1 MAQRKMGWWA
11 LGALL
16 VAGVGFLLSTNVA
29 TDLVKDQ
36 AQSAVRE
43 ALEAELSLGGVSGNP
58 LRGYTVTQVALEK
71 GGEKLFEA
79 DRISLAVSLLA
90 FLRGGAVISDVE
102 IAGARGDADRLGR
115 FFSTLKPTGGG
126 GSSPVDRVTFVD
138 SVLTTPVGTVEA
150 SRVGLSVGG
159 PEVGVDLDVRWKGPG
174 KTPLPLSGKGKFLF
188 QEDTLAISEL
198 DLLVGKGRI
207 RLQGSVLPE
216 LGVEGTLEG
225 LDAAEVGA
233 LWPETEGAFQGQ
245 LSLALQSGGTWQ
257 APRIS
262 GDATLEG
269 GKFSGVVVN
278 RASGRFS
285 FTPALLKVA
294 GLEASLFGASLRGS
308 LVLGLRN
315 LPPDVTLQMRGTQV
329 DLAQM
334 AGAFP
339 ALGDL
344 RGVVEKIS
352 LDLKGSGPALDG
364 RMTFVAPSVSARGQT
379 LAQLVGDV
387 KIREGKTLHIA
398 ARAQGFGS
406 PLTLSGTASLGKK
419 IGLDL
424 EFKGTKLDLARLESL
439 FPEARELK
447 PRGEASVAVTLKG
460 DPGAPQISGS
470 VSAPQIVLAGETLS
484 KPVVKFA
491 ALRGNT
497 LAVNAASLTWKGG
510 VFSASGNVGG
520 LGGKAVTL
528 DLKGKGESLALENLA
543 GAFPALKSAGVK
555 GAGALTWSAK
565 GTPEKL
571 LVEGAL
577 FWKSLRALGQ
587 LEARELEIRAAG
599 RLAGGKPAL
608 EGPLTLQAARLAW
621 AGAGVDRPV
630 VALRAEGNRLV
641 VEKGEGSVAGGAL
654 SLGGAVTLPG
664 KPGEPEALDLQGSLR
679 DLGLER
685 LGKDLGLA
693 VTLGGKGSVKFAV
706 TGTPENPSFTLDG
719 EFPLVTAEGVS
730 LENTTVA
737 VEGRRE
743 EIRLTS
749 AKATVESVPLALS
762 GTFRPGAQ
770 GYVMNLTG
778 EGKGLDLA
786 SLLRRVPALKDKDVQ
801 GRVNVNFALKGS
813 PAALEGSGELSSER
827 VGLLGLSATNL
838 KAPFSVQK
846 NILAAPAIK
855 ALFHGGNAS
864 LGFRMNLDSLGWEL
878 QTALDGADLGAILQ
892 AVSKASG
899 SVSGTADLDFK
910 GKGNVSKGDF
920 SGKGL
925 FQAREG
931 AVTGYPWVDLL
942 ASLHGASGVRYQ
954 TLKAPFSVQ
963 GTQLTLQEG
972 TKAIPQPGDP
982 LYRSLAAQ
990 GTVGPDEKL
999 NLAVKGSVNAQVL
1012 NALMGGVQGG
1022 LLKGLGG
1029 GASVQDVLKGA
1040 LKGLTDAGSKQ
1051 DFRDVSFT
1059 VGGSTQSPK
1068 VSNLQV
1074 ESKAPGQEE
1083 GAAPSP
1089 EKPAPAPEKTISLPG
1104 GIEVP
1109 LPDGILPEGPKP
1121 SPEDGQAPVEAEPT
1135 AAPNLEDTIKD
1146 AVLDTLFKQN

>member
-1 MAQRKMGWWA
+1 MARKKVVG
-11 LGALL
+11 LVIGALL
-16 VAGVGFLLSTNVA
+16 AVVVGGVFFVDGA

-36 AQSAVRE
+36 AQSAVRD
-43 ALEAELSLGGVSGNP
+43 SLGGELLLGDVTGNP
-58 LRGYTVTQVALEK
+58 LRGYTVTRVALEK
-71 GGEKLFEA
+71 DGVTLFEA

-90 FLRGGAVISDVE
+90 FLRGGAIISDVE

-115 FFSTLKPTGGG
+115 FFATIKGEGGG
-126 GSSPVDRVTFVD
+126 GSSLVGRVTFSD
-138 SVLTTPVGTVEA
+138 SVLTTPAGTLLA
-150 SRVGLSVGG
+150 SRARISLGG
-159 PEVGVDLDVRWKGPG
+159 STVALELDGRWQGPG
-174 KTPLPLSGKGKFLF
+174 KTPLSLSGKG
-188 QEDTLAISEL
+188 TLAFQGDALAVAEL
-198 DLLVGKGRI
+198 DLRVGQGKVL
-207 RLQGSVLPE
+207 LQGSVLPE
-216 LGVEGTLEG
+216 LGLWGTVEGLEG
-225 LDAAEVGA
+225 SEVGA
-233 LWPETEGAFQGQ
+233 LWPETEGALRGR
-245 LSLALQSGGTWQ
+245 LSLAIQSGGTWKN
-257 APRIS
+257 PRIS

-269 GKFSGVVVN
+269 GKFSGVTVD

-294 GLEASLFGASLRGS
+294 GIEASVFGASLRGT
-308 LVLGLRN
+308 LALGLRN
-315 LPPDVTLQMRGTQV
+315 LPPTVALQMRGAKG
-329 DLAQM
+329 DLAQV
-334 AGAFP
+334 AQAFP

-344 RGVVEKIS
+344 QGMVEKIS
-352 LDLKGSGPALDG
+352 LDLKGSGSALEG
-364 RMTFVAPSVSARGQT
+364 RMTLVAPSLSGRGHKLEQV
-379 LAQLVGDV
+379 AADV
-387 KIREGKTLHIA
+387 KLRDGKTFHVA

-406 PLTLSGTASLGKK
+406 PLTLSGTASWGKK
-419 IGLDL
+419 IDMNL
-424 EFKGTKLDLARLESL
+424 EFKATRLDLARLEAL
-439 FPEARELK
+439 FPELRELK

-460 DPGAPQISGS
+460 DPGAPQISGI
-470 VSAPQIVLAGETLS
+470 VSAPQIILAGETLS
-484 KPVVKFA
+484 KPVVKF

-730 LENTTVA
+730 LENATVA

-762 GTFRPGAQ
+762 GTFRSGAQ

-838 KAPFSVQK
+838 KAPFSVRK

-855 ALFHGGNAS
+855 ALFHGGDAA
-864 LGFRMNLDSLGWEL
+864 LGLRMNLGTGGWEL
-878 QTALDGADLGAILQ
+878 QAALAEVDLGATLRALSQ
-892 AVSKASG
+892 ASG
-899 SVSGTADLDFK
+899 TVGGTATVDFK
-910 GKGNVSKGDF
+910 GKGNAFKGEF

-925 FQAREG
+925 FQSREG
-931 AVTGYPWVDLL
+931 AVTGYPWVNLV
-942 ASLHGASGVRYQ
+942 ATLHGASGVRYQ
-954 TLKAPFSVQ
+954 LLKAPFSVQ
-963 GTQLTLQEG
+963 GAQLTLQEG
-972 TKAIPQPGDP
+972 TKAVPWEGDP
-982 LYRSLAAQ
+982 LYRSLEAQ
-990 GTVGPDEKL
+990 GTVGPEGKL
-999 NLAVKGSVNAQVL
+999 NLAVKGVVNAQVL
-1012 NALMGGVQGG
+1012 NALTGGVQGG
-1022 LLKGLGG
+1022 LLEGIGG
-1029 GASVQDVLKGA
+1029 GASVQDILKGA
-1040 LKGLTDAGSKQ
+1040 LKGFADGGAKQ
-1051 DFRDVSFT
+1051 DFRAVSLK
-1059 VGGSTQSPK
+1059 VGGRAASPK
-1068 VSNLQV
+1068 ISDLQV
-1074 ESKAPGQEE
+1074 ESKAPAE
-1083 GAAPSP
+1083 G
-1089 EKPAPAPEKTISLPG
+1089 EKPPAPEKKVLPPPEVLEVLPEVLLPG
-1104 GIEVP
+1104 GA
-1109 LPDGILPEGPKP
+1109 KP
-1121 SPEDGQAPVEAEPT
+1121 SPLPEEGPPPAEAEPT
-1135 AAPNLEDTIKD
+1135 EAPSLEDAIKG
-1146 AVLDTLFKQN
+1146 ALLDTIFK